1 MEARTE
7 AGLFHLDPRSFF
19 SSFLSPS
26 YKPPHSDVLLSCTHI
41 MCVHACACTHMCAP
55 QPILQ
60 PHHLPHNCMCPHHKR
75 TQCGSTS
82 SCFGVRLTW
91 IQVLPRHLLALPSPV
106 SHSTFLEPQKI
117 CRPERGRAPVSPRV
131 AVERED

>member
-41 MCVHACACTHMCAP
+41 MCVRTCAHPNLYFSHTIFPTIACAPTEC
-55 QPILQ
+55 
-60 PHHLPHNCMCPHHKR
+60 

-82 SCFGVRLTW
+82 SGFGVRLTW

-106 SHSTFLEPQKI
+106 SHSTFLEPQKF
-117 CRPERGRAPVSPRV
+117 CRPERGRAPVFPRV